1 MVFPEDLLTSSALTS
16 AVARFLFGK
25 SASSSAVSPASLR
38 TSASSTATALS
49 SFSLSPHSCSKISSV
64 SRFLG
69 LDRVFHLR
77 LLHVLD
83 LAYKLRFRLPLLIS
97 AAYATCQ
104 LIDIWVPIVDFQ
116 VEEAEDDDDVSE
128 DEYEDD
134 EVEESG
140 GEGEDDPAGGGQLL
154 DLDEDGHPLRTPA
167 LQTRQMQ
174 PSHRR

>member
-83 LAYKLRFRLPLLIS
+83 LAYKVHLI
-97 AAYATCQ
+97 
-104 LIDIWVPIVDFQ
+104 
-116 VEEAEDDDDVSE
+116 
-128 DEYEDD
+128 
-134 EVEESG
+134 
-140 GEGEDDPAGGGQLL
+140 
-154 DLDEDGHPLRTPA
+154 R
-167 LQTRQMQ
+167 
-174 PSHRR
+174 